1 MRLLSGQ
8 CTLPLS
14 TIDEQLMRETS
25 ADSLLGSGGGRRE
38 WASPCQSTEIEKKEK
53 DINKKKTKR
62 KCSAVVS
69 EVRATVYSC
78 TSYNEAEKNK
88 NSRQKNKTE
97 K

>member
-53 DINKKKTKR
+53 ENK
-62 KCSAVVS
+62 
-69 EVRATVYSC
+69 
-78 TSYNEAEKNK
+78 
-88 NSRQKNKTE
+88 QKENQKE
-97 K
+97 M